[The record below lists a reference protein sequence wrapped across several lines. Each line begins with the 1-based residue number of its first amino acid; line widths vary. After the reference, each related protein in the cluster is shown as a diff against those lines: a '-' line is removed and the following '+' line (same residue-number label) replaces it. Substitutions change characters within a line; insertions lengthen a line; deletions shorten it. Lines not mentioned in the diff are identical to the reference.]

1 MALVFKIFREI
12 VWLLS
17 EIEAHLYEYN
27 GKGLHFRRL
36 YLRLQGVKFSE
47 ALSVGRGFRL
57 LTSGSLIL
65 GKRCA
70 LGDFVRI
77 GNHAP
82 IVIGDDF
89 IGATGLHI
97 NSGTHEPVNL
107 LPKALPIHIGNRV
120 WCGINVTIIAGVT
133 IGNDVVIGAGSLVCK
148 DIPSNS
154 IAVGVPARVIK
165 PLMRNSSEDIW
176 TWVPSHNGKK

>member
-1 MALVFKIFREI
+1 MALVHKIVRELM
-12 VWLLS
+12 WFFS
-17 EIEAHLYEYN
+17 EIEAHLYDYN
-27 GKGLHFRRL
+27 GKGLHWRRL
-36 YLRLQGVKFSE
+36 YLKLQGVKHGQT
-47 ALSVGRGFRL
+47 LSIGRSLRL
-57 LTSGSLIL
+57 LNPGNLIL
-65 GKRCA
+65 GERCS

-82 IVIGDDF
+82 ILIGDDF
-89 IGATGLHI
+89 LGATGLHL
-97 NSGTHEPVNL
+97 NSGTHDPVTL
-107 LPKALPIHIGNRV
+107 DPKSLPIHIGNRV

-165 PLMRNSSEDIW
+165 PLVRDANQKIW
-176 TWVPSHNGKK
+176 TWVS